1 MAETKMVTPQQ
12 PIEDHEIVVERAKDF
27 WTRNNRLVMMLGLAV
42 ILLGGG
48 YLAYK
53 KLYKEP
59 QEVKAQEAIFKAE
72 EYFRADSVRLALNGD
87 GVNPGFAK
95 LADRYSGTRAG
106 ELARFYAGACYLQL
120 GDARNAEKNL
130 EDFSTDAP
138 QIQAR
143 AYKLLGDAYA
153 EQGKNSDALSNYKK
167 AAHHFEQDEP
177 NASEYLYWA
186 AYFAHRVQN
195 NAAEATNLFREL
207 KNKYPRTQRG
217 IEADKFLGQL
227 GVYTS
232 DDKK

>member
-1 MAETKMVTPQQ
+1 MAETKTVTPQ
-12 PIEDHEIVVERAKDF
+12 PLEDHEIVVERAKDF
-27 WTRNNRLVMMLGLAV
+27 WTRNSRVITMIGLAV
-42 ILLGGG
+42 ILLGGA

-53 KLYKEP
+53 KFYKEP

-72 EYFRADSVRLALNGD
+72 EYFRADSIRLALNGD
-87 GVNPGFAK
+87 GVNPGFVK

-106 ELARFYAGACYLQL
+106 ELARFYAGASYLQL
-120 GDARNAEKNL
+120 NDAKNAQKFL

-138 QIQAR
+138 QVQAR

-153 EQGKNSDALSNYKK
+153 EQGKNGDALSNYKK
-167 AAHHFEQDEP
+167 AAHHFEQDEV

-186 AYFAHRVQN
+186 AYFAQRVQN
-195 NAAEATNLFREL
+195 NQKEASDLFREL

-217 IEADKFLGQL
+217 IEADKFLAQL
-227 GVYTS
+227 GVYS